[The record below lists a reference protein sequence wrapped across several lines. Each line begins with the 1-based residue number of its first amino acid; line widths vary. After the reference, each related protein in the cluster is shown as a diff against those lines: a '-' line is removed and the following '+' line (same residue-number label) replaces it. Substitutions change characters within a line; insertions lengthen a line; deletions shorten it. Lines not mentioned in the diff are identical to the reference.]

1 VTAIL
6 YSSSLM
12 AVEGHAAV
20 LRAGREVAVATMDD
34 ELHYI
39 DLSPFAGEFSM
50 VRSSL
55 RDAGAALIAEL
66 IRQCE
71 EGGEPAGHLVPSTY
85 HLAPGLDGAVL
96 ELPLPRRD

>member
-1 VTAIL
+1 
-6 YSSSLM
+6 
-12 AVEGHAAV
+12 V
-20 LRAGREVAVATMDD
+20 LRSGREIAVATMDD

-39 DLSPFAGEFSM
+39 DLSSLAGQFTT

-71 EGGEPAGHLVPSTY
+71 HGGPPRGHLVPSTY
-85 HLAPGLDGAVL
+85 HLAAGLDGAVL
-96 ELPLPRRD
+96 KRPFPPSRR